1 MQGRPTVSVLHISF
15 STTKYNIGRA
25 TTVTMK
31 KPFSLSGTE
40 PVDHK
45 KQRVL
50 YLCPQIHAHTSVYTH
65 MKETTCISSSRKST
79 PMLLCARCVLAKTRG
94 YYLHWVSERRRG
106 LLLCAMNTTRYVA
119 GLIHLVGISISN
131 VVSLWSMHTYTHT
144 NMDRQIDTHTH
155 TPLLNVGRSSRF
167 WWACCPA
174 NTSTGS
180 PGAWFE
186 RRLHRVMWFRRRG
199 VCCERDK
206 EKNYTFTLVWSTQ
219 GEHFNICRR
228 VSYNKGGP
236 GGMGLK
242 LWYNIY

>member
-1 MQGRPTVSVLHISF
+1 MQVRPTVSALHISF

-40 PVDHK
+40 PMDHE
-45 KQRVL
+45 KQRV
-50 YLCPQIHAHTSVYTH
+50 CIFAHKHMHIRPSIHTWKKLSLHQEKVHQCYSVQDVFWPRLGVI
-65 MKETTCISSSRKST
+65 TCT
-79 PMLLCARCVLAKTRG
+79 G
-94 YYLHWVSERRRG
+94 VSELEMG
-106 LLLCAMNTTRYVA
+106 TATLCNEHNQVA

-131 VVSLWSMHTYTHT
+131 VESLWSTYA
-144 NMDRQIDTHTH
+144 HTH

-219 GEHFNICRR
+219 GEHFNIYRR
-228 VSYNKGGP
+228 VSYNKGG
-236 GGMGLK
+236 GIGLK
-242 LWYNIY
+242 LWYN